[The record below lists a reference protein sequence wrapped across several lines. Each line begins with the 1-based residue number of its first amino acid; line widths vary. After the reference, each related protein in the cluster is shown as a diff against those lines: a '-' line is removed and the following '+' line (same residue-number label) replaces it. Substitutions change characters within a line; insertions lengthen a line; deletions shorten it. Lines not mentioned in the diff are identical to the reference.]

1 MEVTFNMDESELSK
15 QLYAFIKEGA
25 HARIDGISCPY
36 PPRTVAAM
44 LHSVGWVREDL
55 RQALIKADPRY
66 GEEQRRFE
74 AAGVFK

>member
-1 MEVTFNMDESELSK
+1 MDESEISER
-15 QLYAFIKEGA
+15 LYAFIKEGA
-25 HARIDGISCPY
+25 HARINGTSCPY
-36 PPRTVAAM
+36 AARTVASM

-55 RQALIKADPRY
+55 RQALIKAKPAY

>member
-1 MEVTFNMDESELSK
+1 MDEREEGRR
-15 QLYAFIKEGA
+15 LYALIKEGA
-25 HARIDGISCPY
+25 HARINGTRCPY
-36 PPRTVAAM
+36 AANTVASM

-74 AAGVFK
+74 AAGVYK